1 MSFCG
6 KQNIT
11 IFFQNK
17 TTDVKTIKSKIL
29 VKLAIT
35 FTFIIMCTL
44 TVLNIILIFLLL
56 K

>member
-1 MSFCG
+1 MNFCG

-11 IFFQNK
+11 IILFQNK

-35 FTFIIMCTL
+35 FTFVSMCTL
-44 TVLNIILIFLLL
+44 KILNIIIIFLS
-56 K
+56 